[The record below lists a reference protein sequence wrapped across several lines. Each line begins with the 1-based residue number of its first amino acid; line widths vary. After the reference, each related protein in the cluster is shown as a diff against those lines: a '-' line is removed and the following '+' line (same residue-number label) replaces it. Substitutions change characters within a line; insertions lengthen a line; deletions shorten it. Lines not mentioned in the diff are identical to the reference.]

1 MAVAP
6 AGVRAWAVSG
16 PGQTRAQLL
25 ERRVE
30 SSQVMVNPTVVLDAQ
45 GTIAGSYL
53 AAAGETLTTTFKAS
67 KLWSD
72 VDFKEEVLVKL
83 TIDLANFRFPGR
95 GNSRLTSTWVNGLD
109 HCQVAVN
116 KVAKNVEQVDEL
128 SEGFSVRL
136 QITPISD
143 ELVTNIVALGLVS

>member
-1 MAVAP
+1 M
-6 AGVRAWAVSG
+6 SG

-95 GNSRLTSTWVNGLD
+95 GNSRLTSAWVNGLD